1 MPKKSGYLASLI
13 NTPPLIFRFQF
24 NPEILSEKKSYKYRE
39 ADNIGDWQFG
49 NTSSATGLVATLTSF
64 YTDLKNLGSAIS
76 NTKPLE
82 AQEGE
87 PRIFAIDFNL
97 DASRPGDLDNGDH
110 YGGSI
115 EPDLALLRSFMMP
128 SMDLIDAA
136 KFIASGFRQPPCRA
150 NPPECSFSY
159 GNLSV
164 NCVMTDLNIKVT
176 AFQDDGSPWR
186 ADVSV
191 TLKEQ
196 TFSVTP
202 LIEFVKRNINVAKSY
217 GRAGFGQDLLE
228 VTGLSTITD
237 KLGGG

>member
-1 MPKKSGYLASLI
+1 MPRKTGYLASLL

-24 NPEILSEKKSYKYRE
+24 NPDILSEKKSYKYVD
-39 ADNIGDWQFG
+39 ANAFGDWGFD
-49 NTSSATGLVATLTSF
+49 NASNATGLIGTLTGL
-64 YTDLKNLGSAIS
+64 YTDLKEIGSVLS
-76 NTKPLE
+76 NTKPQE

-87 PRIFAIDFNL
+87 PRVFSIDFNL
-97 DASRPGDLDNGDH
+97 DASRPGILDGDDH

-115 EPDLALLRSFMMP
+115 EPDLATLRSFMMP
-128 SMDLIDAA
+128 SMDLIDTA

-159 GNLSV
+159 GGISLK
-164 NCVMTDLNIKVT
+164 CVMTDLNIKTT
-176 AFQDDGSPWR
+176 AFQDDGSALR

-196 TFSVTP
+196 TFSISP

-217 GRAGFGQDLLE
+217 NRKGFGQDLLE
-228 VTGLSTITD
+228 VTGISALT
-237 KLGGG
+237 GG